1 MKMDMSNNDRT
12 MLKSMLTDPKRKWS
26 INELLEST
34 GWNDQVH
41 VAGSGQSLSE
51 LGLVTTHESKIRTVS
66 LDLEGERAIQ
76 DGLLEERIW
85 KWYLDSD
92 EDERNME
99 NLFAAGFRRNEAG
112 PGIGLLKSMG
122 LRLESG
128 NLVVNDE
135 ESISSIIS
143 ERRDFILKI
152 SNSTVEDSEL
162 SPQLIEHFSGR
173 KGLISIDVQVTR
185 TWSLTEG
192 GLSVDRENYFPMLK

>member
-26 INELLEST
+26 INDLLEST

-99 NLFAAGFRRNEAG
+99 NLFAAGFRRSEAG

-152 SNSTVEDSEL
+152 SNGTVEDSEL

-185 TWSLTEG
+185 TWSLT
-192 GLSVDRENYFPMLK
+192 